1 MESMGLYTVVFFDKD
16 GDDIY
21 LDMDVKF
28 KGYGSHL
35 FDSFETITEAVEF
48 GKEMIKT
55 IEPLADVKMFRVYE
69 DWSFTKGMEMVEGD
83 YIEIELNQNP
93 DEEIYY
99 LMDKDGDCWGRDE
112 SKSHIEYLFKVI
124 AEDSF
129 DDVVE
134 KYGLKIVR
142 GGNNPQICKK
152 MMKYKRRKKVVDWGY
167 FKKFDGIKEKYLP
180 DFDEGET
187 KANQIVTAVTRLI
200 YKYYNNGDV
209 YDNAFCTESAYN
221 DLSSYANWLIKYSG
235 MKKVNSIL
243 KEIFVCYTEADYT
256 NILKELADTLLVEEY
271 LTEQDKIEKVR
282 TIYKCDGCFKFDC
295 PDD

>member
-1 MESMGLYTVVFFDKD
+1 MGSYNVQFFDKA
-16 GDDIY
+16 GEDIY
-21 LDMDVKF
+21 LDMNVHF
-28 KGYGSHL
+28 KGMFMGTL
-35 FDSFETITEAVEF
+35 DGFETITEAVEF

-55 IEPLADVKMFRVYE
+55 LEPLAGATKFMVCE
-69 DWSFTKGMEMVEGD
+69 DWTHTPDVGIIDGD

-99 LMDKDGDCWGRDE
+99 LLDEDGDCWGRDE
-112 SKSHIEYLFKVI
+112 RKSYIKNLFQVI

-152 MMKYKRRKKVVDWGY
+152 MMKYERRKKVVDWGY

-180 DFDEGET
+180 DFDEGKT

-243 KEIFVCYTEADYT
+243 KEIFVCYTEAEYT
-256 NILKELADTLLVEEY
+256 NILKELAETLLVEEY
-271 LTEQDKIEKVR
+271 LAEQDKIEKVG
-282 TIYKCDGCFKFDC
+282 TIYKCEGIFEFDEY
-295 PDD
+295 DDSF